1 MSKPKIENTK
11 KPCEINGRRGPNLT
25 DSGFAG
31 GNAGGWRKP
40 SRNIPEVPAGARRLS
55 GSANRSSGEFRQRAI
70 GYRQPC
76 AGGGPHPGCRDLAGV
91 AHFLRMYG
99 GDDGDGLR
107 QESDGIGWEVTAEG
121 DKRGHGLFVMGPALI
136 RLPGTCSKMI
146 AFTPIL
152 GHQENVG
159 QGVLVVMHRPVYRFA
174 VAPVIAAL
182 LMLAAPAAFAHGAPD
197 SFADMAEKL
206 LPAVVNIAT
215 TQKVSD
221 ASRSDPNLEEL
232 FKKFFDRQNRGNN
245 GGSGNGDNGGNSD
258 NGGSGGGDST
268 PHEVTSLGSGFII
281 DPAGYI
287 VTNNHVIEGAE
298 EITVRLQNNTEYKAK
313 LVGHDPKTD
322 LALLKVDAP
331 APLPAVEWGDSDKA
345 RIGDW
350 VLAIGNPFGLGG
362 TVTAGIVSA
371 RQRDINA
378 GPYDDFIQTDAP
390 INRGNSGGPM
400 FDMDGKV
407 IGINTAIFSPS
418 GGSIGIGFALPSSL
432 AKGVIAQLRQFGH
445 PRRGWLG
452 VRIQSVTPELA
463 QGLKMPK
470 PMGALIAAVTDG
482 GPADKAGIKRGDV
495 VIRFNNQ
502 DIGEMRHLPV
512 IVAETPFDTLV
523 PVTVLRQGKEMKF
536 QVKLGELNETA
547 EAKQAGTAEKSA
559 GRTQAGG
566 QGKCRARP
574 IAGGDEQAIASKV
587 QHSRRG
593 LGRRRARC
601 RCKEQCLEQR
611 IETWRRDRRGRSIL
625 RGHPGRRG

>member
-1 MSKPKIENTK
+1 MVFLSWGQRSFGFRVPEQN
-11 KPCEINGRRGPNLT
+11 
-25 DSGFAG
+25 DSVHADP
-31 GNAGGWRKP
+31 W
-40 SRNIPEVPAGARRLS
+40 
-55 GSANRSSGEFRQRAI
+55 SSGECGAR
-70 GYRQPC
+70 
-76 AGGGPHPGCRDLAGV
+76 
-91 AHFLRMYG
+91 
-99 GDDGDGLR
+99 
-107 QESDGIGWEVTAEG
+107 S
-121 DKRGHGLFVMGPALI
+121 
-136 RLPGTCSKMI
+136 
-146 AFTPIL
+146 
-152 GHQENVG
+152 
-159 QGVLVVMHRPVYRFA
+159 LVVMHRPFGRFA

-258 NGGSGGGDST
+258 NGGSGGGDSA

-432 AKGVIAQLRQFGH
+432 AKGIVAQLRQFGH

-463 QGLKMPK
+463 EGLKMSK

-482 GPADKAGIKRGDV
+482 GPAAKAGIKQGDV
-495 VIRFNNQ
+495 VVSFNGQ
-502 DIGEMRHLPV
+502 EIGEMRHLPR
-512 IVAETPFDTLV
+512 IVAETPFDTSV
-523 PVTVLRQGKEMKF
+523 PVTVLRQGKQLNF
-536 QVKLGELNETA
+536 QVKLGELDESAET
-547 EAKQAGTAEKSA
+547 KQASTTQTPAPPKQPDKTKTVLGLSLGELSEGQRRKFGIADEASGVVVMDVDPKSNAATKGLKPGDVIVEVDQGSVTTPADVEKRIAAAKSNGFKVVTLLVYRQGDFQWVA
-559 GRTQAGG
+559 VRTD
-566 QGKCRARP
+566 QG
-574 IAGGDEQAIASKV
+574 
-587 QHSRRG
+587 
-593 LGRRRARC
+593 
-601 RCKEQCLEQR
+601 
-611 IETWRRDRRGRSIL
+611 
-625 RGHPGRRG
+625 